1 MGHAEVSWM
10 GHAEVSWMGH
20 ADEFQRLQDTK
31 CFMVLLLSCCAAFAV
46 LALLLGV
53 FVATN
58 IFIDEEDGHENH
70 DNTTWKYGIGG
81 GGGGTITA
89 TTVTNAIKTLART
102 PVVIV
107 TPPTVPKTP
116 KPSASTPKA
125 TPSVTTPTPLTT
137 PPAPTTTKAPPPP
150 PPLTP
155 AKKPS
160 TTTKAPPTTT
170 EPPPTTTEP
179 PPTTT
184 EPPPT
189 TTEPPPTTTEPPPTT
204 TEPPPTTTKP
214 PPTTTKAPPTTTEPP
229 PTTTEPPPTT
239 TEPTPTM
246 TKPPLT
252 TTKPPPTTTNA
263 PPTTPNPPPTTT
275 APPPTTTK
283 PPPTTTKPPPTTT
296 KPPPTTTKAPPT
308 TTKAPPTTTKPAPTT
323 TKPAPTATKPPPTT
337 LPAAVT
343 TSERPG
349 LRRYFT
355 VCTVSYLDVGLKLP
369 WAGQCDIIFY
379 DSLLLRPEDTF
390 MGTFNNAYLKPIF
403 DAAKKSDVRHNTQFG
418 MSVHAPAIND
428 FSAEVKSDA
437 GKKHYKDHWQHKIY
451 HWGVLNIH
459 HLIVKSNPDILK
471 TALTVL
477 KELKDIATA
486 AGKNASMVVGVS
498 CKAPAGCDKV
508 AEYFKTVYLPDGIVI
523 LSHMSFN
530 DNNITGCTILPP
542 SVIEEKRQPLP
553 EMKTLSYLY
562 LMNDAVNTI
571 KHLQR
576 NEGLDTMYAVS
587 ATMAGR
593 WYKPRYPGKYQVG
606 EPCKLGDYPQVA
618 HLQTV
623 CENTSLY
630 YTEAFEYSDRYNGGY
645 AYDRD
650 NGFTVSFETRESI
663 AVKFWYLYENT
674 DLLVGV
680 AVYDVNYDAAPLYC
694 ALFEWSPWSRLP
706 IIFYSRKLLNVT
718 RSYAPF
724 AATAALDIRK
734 TSSTRQITSPD
745 LHSTRS
751 MALR

>member
-1 MGHAEVSWM
+1 ME
-10 GHAEVSWMGH
+10 
-20 ADEFQRLQDTK
+20 
-31 CFMVLLLSCCAAFAV
+31 LLLSCCAALAV

-58 IFIDEEDGHENH
+58 FFTDEEDGHKKH
-70 DNTTWKYGIGG
+70 DDTTWRYGKGG
-81 GGGGTITA
+81 GGGGVTIRA
-89 TTVTNAIKTLART
+89 TTVTNAIKTLVAT

-160 TTTKAPPTTT
+160 TTTN
-170 EPPPTTTEP
+170 PPPTTTKR
-179 PPTTT
+179 
-184 EPPPT
+184 
-189 TTEPPPTTTEPPPTT
+189 
-204 TEPPPTTTKP
+204 PPTTTKP
-214 PPTTTKAPPTTTEPP
+214 PPTTTKAPPP
-229 PTTTEPPPTT
+229 
-239 TEPTPTM
+239 
-246 TKPPLT
+246 
-252 TTKPPPTTTNA
+252 
-263 PPTTPNPPPTTT
+263 
-275 APPPTTTK
+275 TTK
-283 PPPTTTKPPPTTT
+283 PPPTTTKPALTTT
-296 KPPPTTTKAPPT
+296 KPPPTT
-308 TTKAPPTTTKPAPTT
+308 
-323 TKPAPTATKPPPTT
+323 TKPPPTT

-349 LRRYFT
+349 LRRYTT
-355 VCTVSYLDVGLKLP
+355 VCTVSYLDVGLSFPL
-369 WAGQCDIIFY
+369 AGQCDIIFY

-390 MGTFNNAYLKPIF
+390 MGTFTNAYLKPIF
-403 DAAKKSDVRHNTQFG
+403 DAAKETNIAHNTEFG

-459 HLIVKSNPDILK
+459 QLIVKSNPDILK

-486 AGKNASMVVGVS
+486 AGKNASMVVGVF
-498 CKAPAGCDKV
+498 CKAPTGCVKV

-530 DNNITGCTILPP
+530 DNNITGCIILPP
-542 SVIEEKRQPLP
+542 SLFEIKRYPLP
-553 EMKTLSYLY
+553 ELKTLSYKNS
-562 LMNDAVNTI
+562 MNDAVNTI

-593 WYKPRYPGKYQVG
+593 WYKPSYPGNYDVG

-618 HLQTV
+618 HVQAV
-623 CENTSLY
+623 CGNTSFD
-630 YTEAFEYSDRYNGGY
+630 YTNTIEYSDRYNCGY

-650 NGFTVSFETRESI
+650 HGFTVSFETRESI
-663 AVKFWYLYENT
+663 AVKAWYVLYDYA
-674 DLLVGV
+674 DLLAGV
-680 AVYDVNYDAAPLYC
+680 AAYDVNYDAAPKNC
-694 ALFEWSPWSRLP
+694 SLFEGPPWSRLFV
-706 IIFYSRKLLNVT
+706 IVKRRKILNART
-718 RSYAPF
+718 REPKTTRQVAALWPF
-724 AATAALDIRK
+724 APVQRLPDSVQFINK
-734 TSSTRQITSPD
+734 TIP
-745 LHSTRS
+745 
-751 MALR
+751 A